1 MSAPVVTVLGSWP
14 GTDFAAAQRLLLG
27 ELPELSHLVELP
39 DRGPGSGMIGRT
51 AALLAG
57 MSVDLQP
64 SGWRLTDHPG
74 IDERRARADW
84 RRDLDLLEEEA
95 QEYPGALVVAIAGPW
110 TLAASIDKP
119 RGDKVLADHGARRD
133 LAEALAEGAADT
145 LAELSR
151 RLPGVPIRL
160 QVDEPLLPR
169 VLAGKVATASGFG
182 RLRTVQPP
190 EASEVLRRVES
201 TVRDRLAG
209 AEGTGYRSVLHCC
222 AAGVDAGLVLGAG
235 FDDLSIDRRHL
246 DARLRDQLGPL
257 LEAGHG
263 LWLGAAATHE
273 PDQVPRPDALADAA
287 LAAVRPFELG
297 AALLDRLVLTPAC
310 GLAGWSPAAALRLVR
325 TLRESAGLV
334 AEQLAG

>member
-1 MSAPVVTVLGSWP
+1 MSAPAVTVLGSWP

-39 DRGPGSGMIGRT
+39 DRGPGSQLIGRT

-64 SGWRLTDHPG
+64 SGWRLIDHPG
-74 IDERRARADW
+74 IDERRATADW

-95 QEYPGALVVAIAGPW
+95 QEYPGALVVGIAGPW

-169 VLAGKVATASGFG
+169 VLAGQVATASGFG
-182 RLRTVQPP
+182 RLRTVHAP
-190 EASEVLRRVES
+190 EASEALHRVES
-201 TVRDRLAG
+201 TVRDRLT
-209 AEGTGYRSVLHCC
+209 GTEAGYRSVLHCC
-222 AAGVDAGLVLGAG
+222 APGVDAGLVLGAG
-235 FDDLSIDRRHL
+235 FDDLAIDRRHL

-257 LEAGHG
+257 LESGHG

-273 PDQVPRPDALADAA
+273 PDQVPRPDALADTA

-297 AALLDRLVLTPAC
+297 PELLERLVLTPAC

-334 AEQLAG
+334 AEQLAD